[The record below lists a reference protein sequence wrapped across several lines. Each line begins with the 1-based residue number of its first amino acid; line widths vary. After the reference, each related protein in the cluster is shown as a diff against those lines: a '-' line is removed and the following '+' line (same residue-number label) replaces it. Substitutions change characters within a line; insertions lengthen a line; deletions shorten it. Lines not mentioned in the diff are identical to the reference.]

1 MATLTTL
8 IAAALV
14 RLGLQEAKERG
25 WYPRSYYVK
34 SSLDALRQDDLDR
47 AIEELVRA
55 WRENPGEEVEVA
67 REVILMRLDA
77 DLDRIDAR
85 EAEAKKLR
93 ATAEGEITVLNLRLQ
108 RLRFAYRPRQAW
120 VAAGAGATVIGSS
133 LASVHWFGLNPAIA
147 GVGLLSFTAGSVL
160 LITVDRRRQRASH
173 EAYRAQIGAEVAEE
187 VQILRAEIRA
197 REGEILAARAERD
210 RLLARRARLPGP
222 APQHQGPGRS

>member
-55 WRENPGEEVEVA
+55 WRENPGEDAEVA

-93 ATAEGEITVLNLRLQ
+93 STAEGEITVLDLRLR
-108 RLRFAYRPRQAW
+108 RLRFVYHPRQAW
-120 VAAGAGATVIGSS
+120 VAAGAGAAVLGSS

-147 GVGLLSFTAGSVL
+147 GVGLLSFAAGSVL
-160 LITVDRRRQRASH
+160 LITVDRRRQRAAH

-187 VQILRAEIRA
+187 VQILRTEIRV

-210 RLLARRARLPGP
+210 RLLARRARLPGA
-222 APQHQGPGRS
+222 APQHPGPGKS